1 MATDYYNVL
10 GVSRGAS
17 AEEIK
22 KAFRK
27 QAKKYHPDANPNDP
41 KAEERFKEVNEA
53 YEVLSDPEKR
63 AQYDRFGA
71 AGVGAGPG
79 FSGFSGFGGFGGRRQ
94 SQRGANINMEDLS
107 DIFEGIFG
115 GAGQG
120 FGRQQPRT
128 RGQDIEQP
136 ITITLR
142 EAYEGTTRIISKEGR
157 RIDVNIPAGATN
169 GTKVRLAGEGGPGSF
184 GGDSGDLHLV
194 VEVTPDSRFTRE
206 GDDLLVDIEVDVFTA
221 MLGGSVE
228 VPTMTRPVRLT
239 VPAGTQSGRKFRIA
253 GKGMPKLRAKD
264 QFGDL
269 YARVLI
275 TVPAHM
281 TPEQRHQAELLR
293 DLFQR

>member
-17 AEEIK
+17 ADEIK

-115 GAGQG
+115 GSGQG
-120 FGRQQPRT
+120 FGRQQVRQ

-184 GGDSGDLHLV
+184 NGEPGDLHLV

-275 TVPAHM
+275 TVPAHL